1 MINVTCQSRCR
12 EMAQHDMRGRSR
24 MLSDILRVHLASVG
38 SWPTT
43 NLPARRRVR
52 LGVPLISSEP
62 EPLRSFEF
70 PAMVAAIFWLR
81 GPKGVLFYGA
91 GTGGRGHLENN
102 YSQFGFWGYGLGL
115 ASFGSCGCVGQ

>member
-1 MINVTCQSRCR
+1 
-12 EMAQHDMRGRSR
+12 
-24 MLSDILRVHLASVG
+24 MLSDILRVHLALGGLRVVAHHE
-38 SWPTT
+38 
-43 NLPARRRVR
+43 LERRRVR

-70 PAMVAAIFWLR
+70 PATWWRRFSGYGV
-81 GPKGVLFYGA
+81 PKGPFLWRRDRGEGA
-91 GTGGRGHLENN
+91 TLKNN